1 MDCVLKLI
9 QAGGGFIENIY
20 ARNIYINQVST
31 DAIYATSTYSIS
43 GEYPS
48 GGIYIPVMDNFYI
61 DSMKCNKAS
70 YALSMD
76 GLASSHIS
84 NVVLTNS
91 IFTNITNQTNHASYV
106 DGLSYVN
113 VGINGII
120 LTSADEKSGQNE
132 LPSQFL
138 LRQNYPNPFNP
149 STKINYQLPEAS
161 HVTLRIYDI
170 MGREV
175 AVLVD
180 GNKGAG
186 YYTAVF
192 DGERLASG
200 VYFTRLIVQPQDS
213 KQFVKVK
220 KMLLIK

>member
-1 MDCVLKLI
+1 M
-9 QAGGGFIENIY
+9 NI
-20 ARNIYINQVST
+20 
-31 DAIYATSTYSIS
+31 
-43 GEYPS
+43 
-48 GGIYIPVMDNFYI
+48 
-61 DSMKCNKAS
+61 K
-70 YALSMD
+70 
-76 GLASSHIS
+76 SSSNTIS
-84 NVVLTNS
+84 NIINLQFN
-91 IFTNITNQTNHASYV
+91 
-106 DGLSYVN
+106 N
-113 VGINGII
+113 VTMNGSI
-120 LTSADEKSGQNE
+120 LTSVDEKSGQNG
-132 LPSQFL
+132 LPGQFL

-192 DGERLASG
+192 DGARLASG